1 MSEEALKAVQEAQ
14 SKARRMV
21 SPNDLHSA
29 ALAEYCGGNQPKNNL
44 EWAKVVNYWAANIAV
59 AEVEACKLMALM
71 FDCPIPVGEI
81 EKIAKFQMERK

>member
-44 EWAKVVNYWAANIAV
+44 EWAKIAV